1 MTGGPDGKLTC
12 WLKNKARAEFSLH
25 VKDLRA
31 MKVIA
36 RDEAGIMTC
45 ALDAPTDPL
54 FSNQAV
60 KHWRIVTAGGASHH
74 VIILLDPFKKQLDI

>member
-12 WLKNKARAEFSLH
+12 WLKNKASAEFSLH

-36 RDEAGIMTC
+36 RDETDMMIC
-45 ALDAPTDPL
+45 AQDAPDNPL

-60 KHWRIVTAGGASHH
+60 KQWRIVTAGGAPHEVH
-74 VIILLDPFKKQLDI
+74 VRFDLFQK

>member
-12 WLKNKARAEFSLH
+12 WERNKATKEFALH

-36 RDEAGIMTC
+36 RDESDLMVC
-45 ALDAPTDPL
+45 ALDAPSDPL
-54 FSNQAV
+54 FSTV
-60 KHWRIVTAGGASHH
+60 KEWRIVTAGGVLCNPVH
-74 VIILLDPFKKQLDI
+74 VCLQMLN